1 MMFSMG
7 LSLTLAD
14 FKRIALYPKAACVG
28 VVMQL
33 MLLPAVAWG
42 LILIAGFFINLPMIL
57 AMGLL
62 ILAACPGGA
71 TSNVI
76 AHLAGGDGALSIS
89 MTAVVSLI
97 VPFIVPVSLL
107 WQFSWLGVET
117 TAFQLPIMKTIMQL
131 LVVTVLPVILAM
143 LLRHYFS
150 AWVLR
155 VEPGLR
161 KLTGFIFITLVVLLT
176 SAQWQKLSILGL
188 EVIILCLALCLIAM
202 ACAYRVAKQFGF
214 NQKTEKTLS
223 IEVGIQNAGTG
234 IFIAAVLMGEPELA
248 LIPLMYGLLMN
259 IPAIILIIH
268 NQYRR
273 NSLEE

>member
-7 LSLTLAD
+7 LSLTIAD
-14 FKRIALYPKAACVG
+14 FKRIANYPKAAILG
-28 VVMQL
+28 VMMQL
-33 MLLPAVAWG
+33 MLLPLLAWG
-42 LILIAGFFINLPMIL
+42 LILFADSLFSLPMSL

-97 VPFIVPVSLL
+97 VPFLVPVTLL
-107 WQFSWLGVET
+107 FQFSWLGAEAK
-117 TAFQLPIMKTIMQL
+117 AFQLPIMKTIMQL
-131 LVVTVLPVILAM
+131 LIVTVIPVILAM

-150 AWVLR
+150 LKVQA
-155 VEPGLR
+155 VEPSFR
-161 KLTGFIFITLVVLLT
+161 KLTGIMFIALVISLTL
-176 SAQWQKLSILGL
+176 AQWQKLSLLGL
-188 EVIILCLALCLIAM
+188 EVIILCLALCLLSMSIAYLI
-202 ACAYRVAKQFGF
+202 ANKLGLDK
-214 NQKTEKTLS
+214 KTEKTLS

-234 IFIAAVLMGEPELA
+234 IFIAAVLMGNPELA

-259 IPAIILIIH
+259 IPAVILIGM
-268 NQYRR
+268 NQ
-273 NSLEE
+273 SAKVMDS

>member
-14 FKRIALYPKAACVG
+14 FKRIAEYPKAALLG
-28 VVMQL
+28 IMMQL
-33 MLLPAVAWG
+33 LLLPLIAWG
-42 LILIAGFFINLPMIL
+42 LILLAGTVISLPLTL

-97 VPFIVPVSLL
+97 VPFLLPVTLML
-107 WQFSWLGVET
+107 QFGWLGAE
-117 TAFQLPIMKTIMQL
+117 AASIQLPVMKTIMQL
-131 LVVTVLPVILAM
+131 LVVTVIPVIIAM
-143 LLRHYFS
+143 LLRHYFTN
-150 AWVLR
+150 R
-155 VEPGLR
+155 VQAIEPNFR
-161 KLTGFIFITLVVLLT
+161 KLTGLMFIALVILLT
-176 SAQWQKLSILGL
+176 TAQWEKLSILGG
-188 EVIILCLALCLIAM
+188 EVIILCFTLCLLSM
-202 ACAYRVAKQFGF
+202 TTAYLIAKQLGL
-214 NQKTEKTLS
+214 NKKTKKTLA

-234 IFIAAVLMGEPELA
+234 IFIAAVLMANPELA

-259 IPAIILIIH
+259 IPALILIVM
-268 NQYRR
+268 NQRQPT
-273 NSLEE
+273 